1 MSDRSTQRRV
11 LAVLITMVVVV
22 SLVPGV
28 GAAQSGVGDSTV
40 VERGESV
47 SSISGVYGS
56 IIIEGTVTGDV
67 SGVAGNIV
75 VRDGGVVEGDFE
87 AAAGSIRIGGTV
99 QGTVSTGAGSIYL
112 TDSGVVEGNFDVG
125 AGDVRIEG
133 TIRGDAQIGAET
145 IRLGEAA
152 AIDGSLTYDG
162 SLEGNR
168 DAVSGD
174 ITRDRSLGGDIMTDI
189 QPVATWIFAIN
200 AFILN
205 LLLGVLLLG
214 LFPNFSD
221 GVADRVRSSP
231 LRSGLVG
238 IALVVGFPIVLI
250 LVAITIVGIPVSI
263 AGLLAFLVFAWI
275 GLVYGRFAVGVW
287 LLSALG
293 IGNRWGGLV
302 VGLVLA
308 AILGQIPLIGG
319 VINLVIFL
327 LGIGSLAI
335 SLVTRRRRIDR
346 SSGPTATPAAAD

>member
-1 MSDRSTQRRV
+1 MSKRSARRGT
-11 LAVLITMVVVV
+11 LAILIVMVVVV
-22 SLVPGV
+22 TVVPGV

-40 VERGESV
+40 VESGESV
-47 SSISGVYGS
+47 SDISGVYGT

-75 VRDGGVVEGDFE
+75 VREDGVVEGDFE
-87 AAAGSIRIGGTV
+87 AAAGSIRIAGTV
-99 QGTVSTGAGSIYL
+99 QGSVSTGAGSIYL
-112 TDSGVVEGNFDVG
+112 TESGLVEGDFDVG
-125 AGDVRIEG
+125 AGDVRIDG

-200 AFILN
+200 AFVLN
-205 LLLGVLLLG
+205 LLVGALLLG
-214 LFPNFSD
+214 LFPQFSD

-231 LRSGLVG
+231 FRSGLVG
-238 IALVVGFPIVLI
+238 LGLVVGIPILLV

-263 AGLLAFLVFAWI
+263 AGLLAFLMFAWI

-287 LLSALG
+287 LLSAVDVD
-293 IGNRWGGLV
+293 NRWGGLV
-302 VGLVLA
+302 VGLLLA
-308 AILGQIPLIGG
+308 AILGQIPVIGG
-319 VINLVIFL
+319 IVNLLIFL
-327 LGIGSLAI
+327 LGIGSLTI
-335 SLVTRRRRIDR
+335 SLVTRRRRIEG
-346 SSGPTATPAAAD
+346 SSGPAATPAAAD